1 MAHNNINIT
10 RPNDIV
16 PHEVAT
22 IVHDY
27 MVDDDFDSALWAVEH
42 AVNND
47 VTIMHT
53 KPGREAIEANGCACS
68 LASHRLTNR
77 LTSVTHI

>member
-53 KPGREAIEANGCACS
+53 KPGLREAIEANGLCMFVS
-68 LASHRLTNR
+68 I
-77 LTSVTHI
+77 TSVD